1 MKKNIMIR
9 LLTATLLTSA
19 IALASPL
26 TLTLQNSLF
35 NGSGGDTLTFIATAT
50 NTTALT
56 QNLNSDS
63 FTLPSPLTLDDSSYF
78 NLWPLALNS
87 SQTFGPQSLFTV
99 FIPLSTPLGLYNGSF
114 DMLGG
119 PGANDQTVLAAA
131 AFQVNVVS
139 GTATPEP
146 ASGLLVLIGG
156 ALIPLGR
163 RYRR

>member
-1 MKKNIMIR
+1 
-9 LLTATLLTSA
+9 
-19 IALASPL
+19 
-26 TLTLQNSLF
+26 
-35 NGSGGDTLTFIATAT
+35 
-50 NTTALT
+50 
-56 QNLNSDS
+56 
-63 FTLPSPLTLDDSSYF
+63 
-78 NLWPLALNS
+78 
-87 SQTFGPQSLFTV
+87 LFTV

-146 ASGLLVLIGG
+146 ASGLLFLIGG
-156 ALIPLGR
+156 AIIPLGR